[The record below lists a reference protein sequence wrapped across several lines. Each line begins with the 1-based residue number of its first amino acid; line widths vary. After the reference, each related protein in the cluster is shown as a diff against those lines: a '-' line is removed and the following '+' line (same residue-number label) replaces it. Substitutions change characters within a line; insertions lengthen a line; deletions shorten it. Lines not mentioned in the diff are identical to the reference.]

1 MAKLR
6 YPSDLKALH
15 GITVSLSQSWLAV
28 GVVGLATLTWA
39 YWTTIYALASD
50 LDRDENYSVG
60 LLVPFVAVYL
70 AWRER
75 AALGACQLRP
85 SWWAG
90 IGLLL
95 VAQAGRFY
103 GLVYL
108 FESAERYA
116 LVLTIAGL
124 VLMVA
129 GWQVFRRL
137 AWVLLFLFLMIPL
150 PGRIHN
156 MISSPLQSQATTGAV
171 FLLELFGAAVHRAGN
186 VLTVNDAEVAVAEAC
201 SGLRMLTAFVVVAA
215 TLAYLVNRPRWQ
227 KAVLLAS
234 SVPIAIACNLARL
247 VITAALFGAGYSKAA
262 ETFFHDF
269 AGLAMMPLAVFILA
283 GELWLM
289 KRLVIADPAP
299 HAALSPSVR
308 RAAGSANGTHGGA
321 VAPRANS
328 RTDG

>member
-1 MAKLR
+1 MAKYR
-6 YPSDLKALH
+6 YPSDSKARPFLAA
-15 GITVSLSQSWLAV
+15 VDPLLFWVAV
-28 GVVGLATLTWA
+28 GAASLGAMAWAYGSIIYDLATELN
-39 YWTTIYALASD
+39 
-50 LDRDENYSVG
+50 RDENYSVG

-70 AWRER
+70 VWRER

-95 VAQAGRFY
+95 VAQAARFY

-108 FESAERYA
+108 FESATRYA

-124 VLMVA
+124 VLMVT

-156 MISSPLQSQATTGAV
+156 MISSPLQSQATMGAV

-186 VLTVNDAEVAVAEAC
+186 VLTVNGTEVAVAEAC

-289 KRLVIADPAP
+289 KKLVIPDEESAPAP
-299 HAALSPSVR
+299 PNGRS
-308 RAAGSANGTHGGA
+308 RAVHQA
-321 VAPRANS
+321 
-328 RTDG
+328 